1 MGNFRSFPSVFDD
14 GVPPDA
20 IPQTKSGNPK
30 VGKFPYKGEG
40 LGGITT
46 IEFTIPLS
54 EIPGGAEVSDRLAIA
69 AHAVVSR
76 PCGEETAW
84 GNCGTPKGYFQG
96 HNWAVF
102 YYYTVQ

>member
-54 EIPGGAEVSDRLAIA
+54 EIPCGAEVSDRLAIA